1 MLIVAALGGNA
12 LLRRC
17 GPTDA
22 AEQMRNVARA
32 ANALAGLAQEHS
44 LVVTHGN
51 GPQIGML
58 ALQAELS
65 RVGEP
70 YPLDVLGAET
80 EGMIGYMLERA
91 MRERLPERE
100 AATLLTQVLVDADDP
115 AFASPSKPIG
125 PVYDAETAR
134 RLAAER
140 GFAIAPD
147 GSGWRRVVPSPQPL
161 QIVELSA
168 ISLLLDAGA
177 IVICGGGGGIPV
189 AAGAEG
195 ALHGMQAVIDK
206 DRCAALLAREL
217 DADALLL
224 LTDVANVELGHGT
237 EHAEAIG
244 ECTVA
249 ELDPSRFEEGSM
261 RPKVEAARE
270 FAAATGRTAGIGA
283 LQDAAEILAGRRG
296 TRVHPDVH
304 PLETER
310 AVRRLAERT
319 AGLEHDAQELTRMA
333 RRAAKPLSL
342 PPHPRH
348 RSSTGRER

>member
-12 LLRRC
+12 LLRRH
-17 GPTDA
+17 GPKDA
-22 AEQMRNVARA
+22 EEQMRNVARA
-32 ANALAGLAQEHS
+32 ADVLAVLAREHS

-51 GPQIGML
+51 GPQIGLL
-58 ALQAELS
+58 ALQ
-65 RVGEP
+65 GEQSSLGRP

-91 MRERLPERE
+91 MRERTPERE
-100 AATLLTQVLVDADDP
+100 AATLLTQVLVDPEDP
-115 AFASPSKPIG
+115 AFARPSKPIG
-125 PVYDAETAR
+125 PLYDGETAR

-147 GSGWRRVVPSPQPL
+147 GTGWRRVVPSPQPL
-161 QIVELSA
+161 QIVELKA
-168 ISLLLDAGA
+168 ISLLLEAGA
-177 IVICGGGGGIPV
+177 TVVCAGGGGIPV
-189 AAGAEG
+189 AADARG
-195 ALHGMQAVIDK
+195 ALSGVEAVIDK
-206 DRCAALLAREL
+206 DRCAALLAQEL

-224 LTDVANVELGHGT
+224 LTDVTNVELHHGS
-237 EHAEAIG
+237 ERAAPIG

-249 ELDPSRFEEGSM
+249 ELDPLCFEQGSM
-261 RPKVEAARE
+261 RPKVEAARD
-270 FAAATGRTAGIGA
+270 FAAATGRIAGIGA
-283 LQDAAEILAGRRG
+283 LEDAAEILAGHRG

-319 AGLEHDAQELTRMA
+319 AELERDAQQLTRLA
-333 RRAAKPLSL
+333 RRVERPPSL

-348 RSSTGRER
+348 ESPVGRKR